1 MAADAE
7 SETHSIIAAIKA
19 GAFRQDKQP
28 RAAAHGRAWP
38 GLEKAI
44 ATALG
49 SSTMASIE
57 QDRQAHAA
65 ELEAEVR
72 RKHEEMVRM
81 SAERQAALD
90 VAAEARRNDIAALPA
105 DGIVFLDTPFFIWAE
120 PDYRIE
126 PQAAPNNSTAKFKF
140 HEFRSGNEEVSFWF
154 QWVNDGD
161 TFAVLDVFGEL
172 TFNGSASV
180 WATGGH
186 LDGSISFVTFTANL
200 EPLRWW
206 QQPPTEPQ
214 PFQPSQFNPMGS
226 AFASAHWYQSH
237 ATASTPLFGSRGCS
251 FQSFVVPPHA
261 TAVFKMV
268 LELSYSVDDGTVD
281 ADFQSG
287 AFALTCPGI
296 LLRRTG

>member
-1 MAADAE
+1 M
-7 SETHSIIAAIKA
+7 IAAIKA
-19 GAFRQDKQP
+19 GVFRQDKQP
-28 RAAAHGRAWP
+28 REVSAHGRAWP

-49 SSTMASIE
+49 SSAIASIE
-57 QDRQAHAA
+57 KDRQVHAA

-81 SAERQAALD
+81 SAKRQAALD
-90 VAAEARRNDIAALPA
+90 VAAEARQADIAALPV
-105 DGIVFLDTPFFIWAE
+105 GEITFLDTPFFIWGE

-126 PQAAPNNSTAKFKF
+126 PQALPNNSTAKFKF
-140 HEFRSGNEEVSFWF
+140 HESSSGNEEVSFWF
-154 QWVNDGD
+154 QWTNDGD
-161 TFAVLDVFGEL
+161 TPAILDVFGEL

-186 LDGSISFVTFTANL
+186 LDGSTSFVTFTVNL

-214 PFQPSQFNPMGS
+214 PFQPSQFNPMAS
-226 AFASAHWYQSH
+226 AFASAHWYQGH
-237 ATASTPLFGSRGCS
+237 ATASIPVFGSRGCS
-251 FQSFVVPPHA
+251 FQTFVVPPHA

-281 ADFQSG
+281 VDFESG
-287 AFALTCPGI
+287 AFALSCPGI